1 MNALSTGLYFL
12 CCSAALL
19 EAAEPL
25 PVFSLHFSRLPSFLQ
40 WNVRKQVSTQGDL
53 IEAWTGWN
61 PAIKNSD
68 GPHGGLVFMQ
78 EVDLVGDNGK
88 ERIFLYQSPEIAG
101 TPPPQSEQVRFI
113 CNADNSYLYTVP
125 SFCLRGK
132 KIGNVFRGENAYYFC
147 PDRYADRNRFTFGW
161 KQWELTG
168 QYGRIMEWS
177 GSEDTDP
184 KNETHWKSGMERKES
199 IYVNTGAIQ
208 ETSSLSPSSGW
219 VPLSQKSAG
228 EDPFETIVKEKA
240 NSPASPEQEKLEE
253 DKPSEAVWVVSLFE
267 LLTQDTPQWK
277 CFKAVSLKEAEKEW
291 RKVSIP
297 VIRQSRK
304 WSQKEALQAMDAL
317 LNVKSLPEVKAC
329 PLFQSPA
336 EPVTA
341 FKDGKASRGGVMDG
355 GES

>member
-1 MNALSTGLYFL
+1 
-12 CCSAALL
+12 
-19 EAAEPL
+19 
-25 PVFSLHFSRLPSFLQ
+25 
-40 WNVRKQVSTQGDL
+40 
-53 IEAWTGWN
+53 
-61 PAIKNSD
+61 
-68 GPHGGLVFMQ
+68 
-78 EVDLVGDNGK
+78 
-88 ERIFLYQSPEIAG
+88 
-101 TPPPQSEQVRFI
+101 
-113 CNADNSYLYTVP
+113 
-125 SFCLRGK
+125 
-132 KIGNVFRGENAYYFC
+132 
-147 PDRYADRNRFTFGW
+147 
-161 KQWELTG
+161 
-168 QYGRIMEWS
+168 
-177 GSEDTDP
+177 
-184 KNETHWKSGMERKES
+184 MERKES
-199 IYVNTGAIQ
+199 IYVNTGVIQ
-208 ETSSLSPSSGW
+208 ETSSLSPGSGW

-297 VIRQSRK
+297 VIKQSRK

-341 FKDGKASRGGVMDG
+341 FKDGKASPGGVMDG